1 VVENAQRV
9 RVVLITRTD
18 SPEKNSPAVKRSIL
32 DANILGVHAATDLA
46 LLKINARGL
55 PAIPLPEQSK
65 VREGELVIAVG
76 SPQGLENS
84 VSMGIV
90 SAVERQPDP
99 QRAMVFIQTDA
110 PINPGNS
117 GGPLV
122 NVRVE
127 LVGINTFII
136 TQSGGSEGLGFAVP
150 ASMARFIYRQLRNYG
165 RVHRSIVGA
174 VAQPITPLLA
184 KALNLTQD
192 WGIIVSDVRPGGP
205 AEAAGLKVGDI
216 VQALDGRPI
225 DILARFQA
233 GLFLHRTDQRLQ
245 LEVLRNGKKVALSI
259 PVIEE
264 KTEID
269 PLSELVDPEKNRI
282 PRLGVLGI
290 DINQQTAELL
300 PPLRIKSGV
309 AVVARTAGYRS
320 DDTGLLPG
328 DVIHFLNGSPVTGL
342 EELGKRLSFFKTGDA
357 VVLQIER
364 DGELSYLAFEME

>member
-1 VVENAQRV
+1 
-9 RVVLITRTD
+9 
-18 SPEKNSPAVKRSIL
+18 
-32 DANILGVHAATDLA
+32 
-46 LLKINARGL
+46 
-55 PAIPLPEQSK
+55 
-65 VREGELVIAVG
+65 
-76 SPQGLENS
+76 
-84 VSMGIV
+84 
-90 SAVERQPDP
+90 
-99 QRAMVFIQTDA
+99 
-110 PINPGNS
+110 
-117 GGPLV
+117 
-122 NVRVE
+122 
-127 LVGINTFII
+127 
-136 TQSGGSEGLGFAVP
+136 
-150 ASMARFIYRQLRNYG
+150 MARFIYRQLRNYG

-342 EELGKRLSFFKTGDA
+342 EDLGKRLSFFKTGDA